1 MKPPA
6 ERWFDPAKLLED
18 MAILH
23 PEEIDVE
30 AIAEFVGATVVYE
43 DLRGCCGGLTA
54 RGDRAIITADRGV
67 PRADQRMAVA
77 HEIAHWL
84 LDRGECG
91 LVPSDPWGARVTWWD
106 QDGEEDDDVTPE
118 HRADEWAAELLLP
131 GRMLEL
137 DLQLDTSVTFDT
149 VRDLCCRFETPL
161 LPTVQRLIWLCPEKS
176 ALVRSRQGEKSEC
189 LRRND
194 QLFENWLRKRPGE
207 GTVAHELLHG
217 SRQEAPGATLMG
229 SDAWLE
235 FEPAWWCTMSEDSLL
250 MDDGEVLSLLWWP
263 GDALEAM
270 LLAGP
275 DEDLLPPEPGRE
287 ALRWLARSMGRDWG
301 YYPVAWEDGELVMG
315 TRESTVQ
322 RVVIPRVAEV
332 DRAGIRELVAEV
344 ARQKEE
350 RADQVLFSMM
360 D

>member
-30 AIAEFVGATVVYE
+30 AIAAFVGATVVDA

-161 LPTVQRLIWLCPEKS
+161 L
-176 ALVRSRQGEKSEC
+176 
-189 LRRND
+189 
-194 QLFENWLRKRPGE
+194 
-207 GTVAHELLHG
+207 
-217 SRQEAPGATLMG
+217 
-229 SDAWLE
+229 
-235 FEPAWWCTMSEDSLL
+235 
-250 MDDGEVLSLLWWP
+250 LLWWP

-287 ALRWLARSMGRDWG
+287 ALEWLARSMGRDWG
-301 YYPVAWEDGELVMG
+301 YYPVAWEDGQLVME
-315 TRESTVQ
+315 TRKPAV
-322 RVVIPRVAEV
+322 RRLVIPRAAEV